1 MEEKVD
7 MFFKIKHF
15 IPYDCYKTVFDI
27 DYNKLYEDGKRII
40 LMDIDNTL
48 IPYDVSEP
56 SEELKN
62 LINEIINIGFRIIFI
77 SNNHKRRV
85 KPFADLFDSPYV
97 YSAWKPLKK
106 GYRKAL
112 KLTKH
117 EHLDEIIAI
126 GDQVMTDVLG
136 ANKVGI
142 KCILVKPLK
151 IVNEKWYTKLNR
163 RIENRIIRKLKKNH
177 YEEYLKIKE
186 LKDL

>member
-1 MEEKVD
+1 MLS
-7 MFFKIKHF
+7 KIENY
-15 IPYDCYKTVFDI
+15 IPYDCYKTVYDI
-27 DYNKLYEDGKRII
+27 DYNKLYEKGKKII

-48 IPYDVSEP
+48 IPYDVSSP
-56 SEELKN
+56 EEKLID
-62 LINEIINIGFRIIFI
+62 LINSILEIGFRIVFI
-77 SNNHKRRV
+77 SNNHKKRV
-85 KPFADLFDSPYV
+85 KAFADIFNSDYV

-106 GYRKAL
+106 GYKKAL

-117 EHLDEIIAI
+117 EHIDEIIAI

-163 RIENRIIRKLKKNH
+163 RIENRIINKLKKNH

-186 LKDL
+186 LKDI

>member
-1 MEEKVD
+1 MLN
-7 MFFKIKHF
+7 MFVKIENF
-15 IPYDCYKTVFDI
+15 IPYDCYKTVYDI
-27 DYNKLYEDGKRII
+27 DYSKLYEEGKRII

-48 IPYDVSEP
+48 IPYDVSTPDE
-56 SEELKN
+56 SLINLLKN
-62 LINEIINIGFRIIFI
+62 IIGMGFKIVFI

-85 KPFADLFDSPYV
+85 EPFASLFNSDYV

-106 GYRKAL
+106 GYKRAL

-117 EHLDEIIAI
+117 KHIEEIIAI

-163 RIENRIIRKLKKNH
+163 KIESRIIRKLKKKH
-177 YEEYLKIKE
+177 YEEYIKIKE
-186 LKDL
+186 LKEL

>member
-1 MEEKVD
+1 
-7 MFFKIKHF
+7 MFNKIENY
-15 IPYDCYKTVFDI
+15 IPYDCFKTVYDI
-27 DYNKLYEDGKRII
+27 DYNKLYEEGKRII

-48 IPYDVSEP
+48 IPYDVSSPDQKLIE
-56 SEELKN
+56 
-62 LINEIINIGFRIIFI
+62 LINGITSIGFKIVFI
-77 SNNHKRRV
+77 SNNHKKRV
-85 KPFADLFDSPYV
+85 EAFANIFNADFV

-112 KLTKH
+112 KLTGH
-117 EHLDEIIAI
+117 DHLNEIIAI

-163 RIENRIIRKLKKNH
+163 KIENRIINKLKKKH
-177 YEEYLKIKE
+177 FDVYTKIKE
-186 LKDL
+186 LKEI

>member
-1 MEEKVD
+1 MI
-7 MFFKIKHF
+7 FKIKHF

-48 IPYDVSEP
+48 LPYGVEEP
-56 SEELKN
+56 YEELVN
-62 LINEIINIGFRIIFI
+62 LINGIMNRGFKIVFI
-77 SNNHKRRV
+77 SNNRETRV
-85 KPFADLFDSPYV
+85 KPFALRFNCSYV
-97 YSAWKPLKK
+97 YSAWKPMKK
-106 GYRKAL
+106 GYKKAL
-112 KLTKH
+112 KLTNH
-117 EHLDEIIAI
+117 QSLDEIIAI

-151 IVNEKWYTKLNR
+151 IINEKWYTKLNR
-163 RIENRIIRKLKKNH
+163 KIENSIIKRLKKKH
-177 YEEYLKIKE
+177 YDVYLKIKE